1 MTSLLLAAAL
11 AWVAGAPIPE
21 PRTEVAAAVVR
32 GEIVVAGGL
41 TADGT
46 PSARVD
52 AYSPVADRWR
62 RLPDL
67 PVGVHH
73 ALAASDGRRLYVV
86 GGYGN
91 PLGGGGPAR
100 SAFVFDAGAWHALP
114 RLPEPHAAG
123 GAAVLAGKLY
133 VVGGRAASGL
143 ARHAFAFDPATRRWR
158 LIPAPTPRE
167 HLAVTA
173 ARGKIF
179 AVGGRMAG
187 YDTNLR
193 TFESWSP
200 GATRW
205 TRLAPLP
212 SPRGGTGAA
221 AAAGS
226 IVSVGGEAP
235 SGTIRSVYAYSLAT
249 RRWRR
254 LPDLPTPRHGLAV
267 AVVGTRLYAIAGGP
281 QPGLTVSAANEHIE
295 LG

>member
-1 MTSLLLAAAL
+1 MTALLLAAAL
-11 AWVAGAPIPE
+11 SWVAGAPIPE
-21 PRTEVAAAVVR
+21 PRTEVGAAVVR
-32 GEIVVAGGL
+32 GEIVVVGGL

-52 AYSPVADRWR
+52 AYSPAGDRWR

-73 ALAASDGRRLYVV
+73 PLAASDGRRLYVV

-91 PLGGGGPAR
+91 PLGGDGPSR
-100 SAFVFDAGAWHALP
+100 SVFVFEGGTWRTLP
-114 RLPEPHAAG
+114 RLPEPRAAG
-123 GAAVLAGKLY
+123 GAAVLRGRLY
-133 VVGGRAASGL
+133 VVGGRGASGL
-143 ARHAFAFDPATRRWR
+143 GRHAFALDLATRRWR

-167 HLAVTA
+167 HLAVTVA
-173 ARGKIF
+173 AGKIY
-179 AVGGRMAG
+179 AVGGRKAG
-187 YDTNLR
+187 YDTNLT
-193 TFESWSP
+193 TFEAWSP

-205 TRLAPLP
+205 TRLTPLP
-212 SPRGGTGAA
+212 SARGGTGAA

-235 SGTIRSVYAYSLAT
+235 SGTIRSVYAYSLTT

-267 AVVGTRLYAIAGGP
+267 ATVGTRVYAIAGGP
-281 QPGLTVSAANEHIE
+281 QPGLTVSNANESID
-295 LG
+295 LP